1 MEELARR
8 SGCASVVGLMGE
20 SALGTLAALQFAAA
34 LPDPALPAEVSW
46 FLAMTEQ
53 VTAAMPKIVDGAVDL
68 PDVPSLASLVEWSAL
83 ARLAA

>member
-1 MEELARR
+1 
-8 SGCASVVGLMGE
+8 VVGLMGE

-83 ARLAA
+83 DRLAV